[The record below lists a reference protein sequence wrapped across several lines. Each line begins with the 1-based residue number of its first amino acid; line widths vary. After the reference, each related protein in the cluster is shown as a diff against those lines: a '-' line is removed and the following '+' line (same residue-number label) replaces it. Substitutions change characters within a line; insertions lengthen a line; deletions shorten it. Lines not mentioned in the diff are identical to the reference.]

1 MIKISN
7 IHTRVNCIF
16 FLVILLIGNACT
28 STKVVSSQDEKP
40 IERNKPMNI
49 ILLIG
54 DGMGL
59 SQISSS
65 YFSKETEPN
74 FSRFKSIGFIK
85 TSSGSHLITDSASGA
100 TAFSAGVKTY
110 NGAIGV
116 NMDAVSVKN
125 IVEYLSEKEY
135 ATGLI
140 STSSITHAT
149 PASFFAHVKSRGL
162 AEEIAVELP
171 ASDVDFFAGG
181 GKKFFFNR
189 KDGTS
194 LYNEFVQNKFTIDTL
209 NLLKSDAISKNK
221 KYGFLLAKDGMPKMS
236 EGRGDFLV
244 NATDLALNHLN
255 KNKARGKGGFFLMI
269 EGSQIDWGGHA
280 NDADYIE
287 KEVLDFDKVIGH
299 VLDFAKADGNTLVVV
314 TADHETG
321 GYTLASDGND
331 YNKIKGSFSTGGH
344 SATLI
349 PVFAY
354 GLGENRFSGV
364 YENTEIFT
372 KILELVNSNNHQ

>member
-1 MIKISN
+1 MINKINTCKKIKYIS
-7 IHTRVNCIF
+7 I
-16 FLVILLIGNACT
+16 LVLFMVVNACSLKKT
-28 STKVVSSQDEKP
+28 INTNDTKPSQE
-40 IERNKPMNI
+40 NKPLNI
-49 ILLIG
+49 VLLIG

-59 SQISSS
+59 SQVSSS

-74 FSRFKSIGFIK
+74 FSRFPIIGLIK
-85 TSSGSHLITDSASGA
+85 TPSGSHLITDSAAGA
-100 TAFSAGVKTY
+100 TAFSAGEKTY

-116 NMDAVSVKN
+116 NMDTMAVKN
-125 IVEYLSEKEY
+125 IVELVSEKGY

-140 STSSITHAT
+140 ATSSITHAT

-162 AEEIAVELP
+162 QEEIATELP
-171 ASDVDFFAGG
+171 SSVVDFFAGG

-189 KDGTS
+189 KDNKS
-194 LYNEFVQNKFTIDTL
+194 LYNEFIQNGFTIDTL
-209 NLLKSDAISKNK
+209 QLQKSKVLLKNE
-221 KYGFLLAKDGMPKMS
+221 KYGFIPTDGALPKAG
-236 EGRGDFLV
+236 EAGREDFLL
-244 NATDLALNHLN
+244 NASELALQYLN
-255 KNKARGKGGFFLMI
+255 KNEAKGKNGFFLMI

-280 NDADYIE
+280 NDADYIK

-299 VLDFAKADGNTLVVV
+299 VLDFAEADGNTLVIV

-321 GYTLASDGND
+321 GYTLRDDKGD
-331 YNKIKGSFSTGGH
+331 YNKILGSFSTSGH

-354 GLGENRFSGV
+354 GKGEEKFSGI

-372 KILELVNSNNHQ
+372 KIMEMVNGE

>member
-1 MIKISN
+1 MINISKTHMKIKLLS
-7 IHTRVNCIF
+7 
-16 FLVILLIGNACT
+16 LLALILITTAC
-28 STKVVSSQDEKP
+28 SSKKVTNNHKAKP
-40 IERNKPMNI
+40 PQENKPMNI
-49 ILLIG
+49 ILMIG

-59 SQISSS
+59 SQVSSS
-65 YFSKETEPN
+65 YFTKETEPN
-74 FSRFKSIGFIK
+74 FSRFPTIGLIK
-85 TSSGSHLITDSASGA
+85 TSSASHLITDSASGA
-100 TAFSAGVKTY
+100 TAFSAGEKTY

-116 NMDAVSVKN
+116 NMDTIPVKN

-135 ATGLI
+135 ATGVI
-140 STSSITHAT
+140 ATSSITHAT

-162 AEEIAVELP
+162 AEDIASELP
-171 ASDVDFFAGG
+171 ESEVDFFAGG
-181 GKKFFFNR
+181 GKKWFFHR

-194 LYNEFVQNKFTIDTL
+194 LQNEFAKNGFTVDTL
-209 NLLKSDAISKNK
+209 NLEKNQILSKNE

-236 EGRGDFLV
+236 EGRGDFLLD
-244 NATDLALNHLN
+244 ATTLALKYLN
-255 KNKARGKGGFFLMI
+255 KNEAKGKNGFFLMV

-280 NDADYIE
+280 NDEGYIQ
-287 KEVLDFDKVIGH
+287 KEILDFDKAIGH

-321 GYTLASDGND
+321 GFTLASGKNYND
-331 YNKIKGSFSTGGH
+331 IKGSFSTGGH

-354 GLGENRFSGV
+354 GPGEQGFSGI

-372 KILELVNSNNHQ
+372 KIMELVNGK

>member
-1 MIKISN
+1 MNNKSNTCTKVKYIS
-7 IHTRVNCIF
+7 
-16 FLVILLIGNACT
+16 FLVLLLFINACT
-28 STKVVSSQDEKP
+28 TKKATSNYDVKP
-40 IERNKPMNI
+40 LQENKPMNI

-59 SQISSS
+59 SQVSSS

-74 FSRFKSIGFIK
+74 FSRFPVIGLIK
-85 TSSGSHLITDSASGA
+85 TSSASHLITDSASGA
-100 TAFSAGVKTY
+100 TAFSAGEKTY

-116 NMDAVSVKN
+116 NMDTIPVKN
-125 IVEYLSEKEY
+125 IVEYLSENEY

-162 AEEIAVELP
+162 AEEIASELP
-171 ASDVDFFAGG
+171 NSGIDFFAGG
-181 GKKFFFNR
+181 GIKYFFHR
-189 KDGTS
+189 QDDKS
-194 LYNEFVQNKFTIDTL
+194 LYNEFEQNGFTIDTL
-209 NLLKSDAISKNK
+209 NLHESQSLSKNE
-221 KYGFLLAKDGMPKMS
+221 KYGFLLGKDAMPKMS
-236 EGRGDFLV
+236 EGREDFLLD
-244 NATDLALNHLN
+244 ATKLALQYLDNN
-255 KNKARGKGGFFLMI
+255 ETKGKNGFFLMV

-280 NDADYIE
+280 NDADYIK

-299 VLDFAKADGNTLVVV
+299 ALDFAKADGNTLVVV

-321 GYTLASDGND
+321 GFTLASDDGN

-354 GLGENRFSGV
+354 GSGEENFSGI

-372 KILELVNSNNHQ
+372 KIMALVNAKK

>member
-1 MIKISN
+1 MTNTFNTSKKIRFASFLILILFINACSSKKVISN
-7 IHTRVNCIF
+7 NDVKQ
-16 FLVILLIGNACT
+16 L
-28 STKVVSSQDEKP
+28 QE
-40 IERNKPMNI
+40 NKPMNV

-59 SQISSS
+59 SQVSSS
-65 YFSKETEPN
+65 YYTKKSEPN
-74 FSRFKSIGFIK
+74 FSRFPTIGLIK

-100 TAFSAGVKTY
+100 TAFSAGEKTY

-116 NMDAVSVKN
+116 NMDTMRVKN

-149 PASFFAHVKSRGL
+149 PASFFAHVRSRGL
-162 AEEIAVELP
+162 AEEIASELP
-171 ASDVDFFAGG
+171 SSDVDFFAGG
-181 GKKFFFNR
+181 GKKWFFHR
-189 KDGTS
+189 EDGTS
-194 LYNEFVQNKFTIDTL
+194 LQNEFAKNGFTVDTL
-209 NLLKSDAISKNK
+209 NLQKNQTLSQNE

-236 EGRGDFLV
+236 DGRGDFLLD
-244 NATDLALNHLN
+244 ATELALQYLN
-255 KNKARGKGGFFLMI
+255 KNEANGKNGFFLMI

-280 NDADYIE
+280 NDEGYIQ

-321 GYTLASDGND
+321 GYTLASDEGNYD
-331 YNKIKGSFSTGGH
+331 KIKGSFSTGGH

-354 GLGENRFSGV
+354 GSCGENFSGI

-372 KILELVNSNNHQ
+372 KIMALVNGKK

>member
-1 MIKISN
+1 MVKIFNNYARAKYIS
-7 IHTRVNCIF
+7 
-16 FLVILLIGNACT
+16 FLVLILIGNACT
-28 STKVVSSQDEKP
+28 SSKAISSQEVGP
-40 IERNKPMNI
+40 IEKNKPMNI

-65 YFSKETEPN
+65 YYSKETEPN
-74 FSRFKSIGFIK
+74 FSRFESIGFIK

-100 TAFSAGVKTY
+100 TAFSAGIKTY

-140 STSSITHAT
+140 ATSSITHAT

-162 AEEIAVELP
+162 AEEIAAELP
-171 ASDVDFFAGG
+171 TSNVDFFAGG

-189 KDGTS
+189 KNGTS
-194 LYNEFVQNKFTIDTL
+194 LYNEFTQNNFTIDTL
-209 NLLKSDAISKNK
+209 NLQKSSTISKNK
-221 KYGFLLAKDGMPKMS
+221 KYGFLLSKDAMPKIS

-244 NATDLALNHLN
+244 NATDLALNYLN
-255 KNKARGKGGFFLMI
+255 KNKARGKDGFFLMI

-280 NDADYIE
+280 NDAEYIE

-321 GYTLASDGND
+321 GYTLASDGNN

-354 GLGENRFSGV
+354 GLGEDRFSGI

-372 KILELVNSNNHQ
+372 KIMELVNGNNH